1 MFQFSVQ
8 EPGFLTEVL
17 VQDPDVGIELEDEE
31 NSAGLMYLPPQS
43 PRGLSSRASQM
54 SSLHHSHSGSIEMNE
69 VSLISSRARSFEQEL
84 RGSSLSSEEGTNGND
99 PSSTGATGNLSSARS
114 LSVET
119 GPLRPPSP
127 RHDRYKASLIHCF
140 LIIIFSTHVSCLY

>member
-1 MFQFSVQ
+1 
-8 EPGFLTEVL
+8 LTEAL
-17 VQDPDVGIELEDEE
+17 IEELPDTDPGIELEDDE
-31 NSAGLMYLPPQS
+31 NNTGLMYLPPQS

-54 SSLHHSHSGSIEMNE
+54 SSLLHSHSGSIEMNE

-84 RGSSLSSEEGTNGND
+84 RGSSLSSEDGNGND
-99 PSSTGATGNLSSARS
+99 PSSTGATGGNLSSARS

-127 RHDRYKASLIHCF
+127 RVDR
-140 LIIIFSTHVSCLY
+140 